1 MRPDMD
7 LLFVLLTLALF
18 GLCAS
23 YLKGM
28 DQL

>member
-1 MRPDMD
+1 MD